1 MISGSSTP
9 SHMPPIVPTFSLN
22 PSSGLSNDDSNP
34 DLPNAP
40 ITSASYRCHCGY
52 EPAGEEKWKASNLR
66 RHKRTQHP
74 VEVKIHNCKYP
85 GCTSTFTRSDNLRSH
100 QRDKG
105 HETGVRAR
113 AVKEVPD
120 EDLRVR
126 GPKRR
131 KIRGSNATDSGKGV
145 VDDKER

>member
-1 MISGSSTP
+1 MPGNHTP
-9 SHMPPIVPTFSLN
+9 FHTLPTVSTFSLN
-22 PSSGLSNDDSNP
+22 PASDLSNDDSHQ
-34 DLPNAP
+34 DIPNAS
-40 ITSASYRCHCGY
+40 IASASYRCHCGY

-74 VEVKIHNCKYP
+74 VEVKIHACKYP

-113 AVKEVPD
+113 ALKEVSD
-120 EDLRVR
+120 EEPRVR

-131 KIRGSNATDSGKGV
+131 KIGDSNAKDDGKGV
-145 VDDKER
+145 VDDKGR